1 MKQTSH
7 GFTIRTNGS
16 FLTEITG
23 DVAGCVTEQSMK
35 NGLLTV
41 FCRHTSAS
49 LVIQE
54 NADPS
59 VLHDLNDFFER
70 AVADD

>member
-1 MKQTSH
+1 MKQANYRLS
-7 GFTIRTNGS
+7 IRTSGRG
-16 FLTEITG
+16 LVEITG
-23 DVAGCVTEQSMK
+23 DISGWVLEQSME

-41 FCRHTSAS
+41 FCQHTSAS

-59 VLHDLNDFFER
+59 VLLDLNDFF
-70 AVADD
+70 